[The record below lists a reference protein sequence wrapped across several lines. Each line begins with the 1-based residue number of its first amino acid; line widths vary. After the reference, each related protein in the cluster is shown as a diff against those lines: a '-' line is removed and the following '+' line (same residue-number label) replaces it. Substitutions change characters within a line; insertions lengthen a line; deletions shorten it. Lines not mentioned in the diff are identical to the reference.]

1 MVIAIVGLLV
11 ALLLPAIQASRESAR
26 RSQCAS
32 NLHQIGVALLTYH
45 DSHRV
50 FPRGGSVVT
59 TTDLSWTAAILPH
72 LEEKPLYQSIDRD
85 VPYMD
90 AANREVGQ
98 TILPIVICPTSRRES
113 LYRPSSDLF
122 ASADNWYA
130 RSDYAAVAGERGLR
144 AANATNSPERGVLIR
159 AKHLPI
165 SSITDGT
172 AHTMLVGEAPEGMH
186 GIWLSVRNMLDQSA
200 PLNSPAT
207 YSPQYIFFD
216 FGQELSSYHPSGV
229 QALFAD
235 GGVHFL
241 IESID
246 NRVLAALLSRA
257 GGEVI
262 DAPF

>member
-1 MVIAIVGLLV
+1 M
-11 ALLLPAIQASRESAR
+11 
-26 RSQCAS
+26 
-32 NLHQIGVALLTYH
+32 
-45 DSHRV
+45 
-50 FPRGGSVVT
+50 
-59 TTDLSWTAAILPH
+59 
-72 LEEKPLYQSIDRD
+72 
-85 VPYMD
+85 
-90 AANREVGQ
+90 
-98 TILPIVICPTSRRES
+98 ICPSSRRES
-113 LYRPSSDLF
+113 LYRPSSDLV

-186 GIWLSVRNMLDQSA
+186 GLWLSVRNMLDQSA
-200 PLNSPAT
+200 PINSPAT
-207 YSPQYIFFD
+207 YSPQFIFFD
-216 FGQELSSYHPSGV
+216 FGQELSSYHTGGV
-229 QALFAD
+229 QAVFAD
-235 GGVHFL
+235 GAAHFL
-241 IESID
+241 FESID